1 MCVVFDTWGGVD
13 WQRGR
18 RTPNEIEKSV
28 APEGEMK
35 KMKLHWQLGLGIQ
48 FWGLL
53 GGNKK
58 SKKIYW
64 LCNYS
69 NGNESKGKLA
79 KLQIATPIEVLE
91 CHRLNLVINLDDDYC
106 D

>member
-35 KMKLHWQLGLGIQ
+35 KMKLH
-48 FWGLL
+48 
-53 GGNKK
+53 
-58 SKKIYW
+58 
-64 LCNYS
+64 
-69 NGNESKGKLA
+69 
-79 KLQIATPIEVLE
+79 
-91 CHRLNLVINLDDDYC
+91 
-106 D
+106 